1 MFFLRKRRR
10 QDDAN
15 GDFSERLVSV
25 SDPSGAASEAYRTLR
40 TSLLYSLVDTPPKV
54 IVMTSPGMGEGKSTT
69 CANLAVV
76 LAQAGKNTLV
86 MDCDLRKPVMHKIF
100 GLRNFYGVVDALVS
114 NKDLPESWWQEPV
127 PGLKVAT
134 AGSIPPNPAEL
145 LGSRRFAD
153 LLALARERFDYV
165 LLDSPPV
172 GAVADPVILATQGD
186 GVLLVLDS
194 HNTRKAALQEAVRS
208 MDSVGARVLGTVMN
222 NVKVP
227 RGGYYYRYGGTT
239 YE

>member
-1 MFFLRKRRR
+1 M
-10 QDDAN
+10 D
-15 GDFSERLVSV
+15 GDLSERLVTI
-25 SDPSGAASEAYRTLR
+25 SDPNGAASEAYRTLR

-54 IVMTSPGMGEGKSTT
+54 IVMTSPGPGEGKSTT
-69 CANLAVV
+69 CANLAIV

-100 GLRNFYGVVDALVS
+100 GLRNFHGVVNALVGEE
-114 NKDLPESWWQEPV
+114 NLPESGWQEPV

-145 LGSRRFAD
+145 LGSRRFAH
-153 LLALARERFDYV
+153 LLAQARAKFDYV
-165 LLDSPPV
+165 LLDSPPI
-172 GAVADPVILATQGD
+172 GAVSDPAILATQGD

-194 HNTRKAALQEAVRS
+194 HNTRKGALRDAIRS

-222 NVKVP
+222 NVKTHK
-227 RGGYYYRYGGTT
+227 GGYYYRYGQT